1 MDNIGTLLVDAATLM
16 VTGMA
21 VVYLFL
27 TMLVYLVQLMSK
39 LLPAEES
46 PAPVS
51 PPLAAQSLKSTPHVD
66 PKVVAAISSA
76 VHQYRNASAK

>member
-27 TMLVYLVQLMSK
+27 TVLVYLVQLMSK
-39 LLPAEES
+39 LVPEERPEPATQPLVTPS
-46 PAPVS
+46 SKPVS
-51 PPLAAQSLKSTPHVD
+51 GVD
-66 PKVVAAISSA
+66 PKVIAAISSA
-76 VHQYRNASAK
+76 VHQYRNSSAK